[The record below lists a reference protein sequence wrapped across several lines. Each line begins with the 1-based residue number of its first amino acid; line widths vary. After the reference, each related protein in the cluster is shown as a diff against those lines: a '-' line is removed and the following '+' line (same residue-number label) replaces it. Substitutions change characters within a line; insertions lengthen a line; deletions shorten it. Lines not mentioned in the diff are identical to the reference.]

1 MLIYLE
7 TNMTNHGII
16 SLSGFAFQIRV
27 FIYYLSEISDGESLG
42 YEVLDDIVLKND
54 NLDEIDTN
62 IFVKG
67 IPTFKAI
74 QVKKSD
80 LKQADMKKILKNWL
94 ILELG
99 DKNID
104 EYHLVL
110 EGSMDG
116 ELFDN
121 KLVDALYHDIETSSS
136 KRKDSL
142 DQRLRAKKL
151 TKDELETTIG
161 IIKEK
166 FQLQLNNIDKLIDA
180 KFTDIFHKVYSQ
192 VVYNQRVEEMCSH
205 ITCQIIKNARRRL
218 TYSLDYKSFIDMVED
233 IARRFTKERSEPS
246 YVDFKQ
252 TNKIDL
258 EDLKIVTSRE
268 FIQLQYCD
276 LTEGELK
283 KHLIH
288 KLYFENAL
296 RNSLET
302 GLYRDYEN
310 LLETTYENYQ
320 ETITELNRK
329 KNDFPIERLIE
340 INKKSNSYATNEQ
353 IKFGSSIYL
362 TRDAEVDRLI
372 SWKDEA

>member
-1 MLIYLE
+1 
-7 TNMTNHGII
+7 MTNHGII

-27 FIYYLSEISDGESLG
+27 FIYYLSEISDGESLR
-42 YEVLDDIVLKND
+42 YEILDDISFKND
-54 NLDEIDTN
+54 NLDEMDSN
-62 IFVKG
+62 ILVKG
-67 IPTFKAI
+67 APTFKAI
-74 QVKKSD
+74 QVKKSE
-80 LKQADMKKILKNWL
+80 LKQADKKKILKNWL
-94 ILELG
+94 ILELEN
-99 DKNID
+99 KNID

-121 KLVDALYHDIETSSS
+121 KLVDAIYHDIETSSS

-192 VVYNQRVEEMCSH
+192 VVYKQRVEEMCSH